1 MITNN
6 NDPVMHWLTLAFPV
20 LILGSGAMVLVSAL
34 FGFPG
39 MYEKSK
45 NPRMQDQLAR
55 WGKTKARIIHAIASL
70 PLLAVG
76 GWLLYCWLNG
86 PVRR

>member
-1 MITNN
+1 MVTNN
-6 NDPVMHWLTLAFPV
+6 NDPFIHWLTFLIPV
-20 LILGSGAMVLVSAL
+20 VLLGSGVMVLVSAL
-34 FGFPG
+34 FGFPK

-45 NPRMQDQLAR
+45 NPQMQDQLAR

-70 PLLAVG
+70 PLIAFG

-86 PVRR
+86 PVQR